1 MSSKPI
7 PKGQLVEGDVIA
19 TLDMR
24 FLNALVLQG
33 ALENTAKEYLP
44 VTIDR
49 VERHDELKY
58 ENGVKDHNAVLLYF
72 KGSKRPLKL
81 NTTNLRAIASQ
92 HGTIGKKWH
101 GKKIALGLKQEYRPD
116 LRAKGPCVRVL
127 SINPETGR
135 KPDAF

>member
-24 FLNALVLQG
+24 FINALVLQG
-33 ALENTAKEYLP
+33 ALENTGKEFLT

-49 VERHDELKY
+49 IERHEKFQY
-58 ENGVKDHNAVLLYF
+58 ENGVTDHNVVFLYF
-72 KGSKRPLKL
+72 KGGKRPLKL
-81 NTTNLRAIASQ
+81 NTTNIQAIASQ
-92 HGTIGKKWH
+92 HGSIGKNWH
-101 GKKIALGLKQEYRPD
+101 GKRIALGLKQEYRPD

-127 SINPETGR
+127 AINPETGR